1 MKISMLT
8 FFKAINYGTFL
19 QAYALQQTLLQL
31 GYDVEVINYNA
42 MSELAQN
49 DLKNAAIGYLR
60 HPIIACHKLLKKLRF
75 DRAHR
80 ALRLTKPMSGSEV
93 RSQPFE
99 HVLIGSDE
107 VWKVSHPAI
116 NDISLFFGKDLAAVQ
131 LSSYAASVGS
141 DTDFENVPFDI
152 AALLSRFNHLS
163 VRDDNTKKMVAKFL
177 GKEVPIHLDPTFLY
191 EFNSETAPVKHRNFI
206 LIYSKTITEQ
216 PIINEI
222 KSYGERLN
230 KKIIAV
236 GPIQPW
242 ADQNIHNAGP
252 FEFLSMLKAADGV
265 ITSLH
270 HGVVFAIHYNKP
282 FCVLM
287 NELIKNKVTPIL
299 NWLNLPNVYNQ
310 SGDIMFSLEKN
321 VNWQQINSLV
331 NKVREASIEYLRGLA
346 S

>member
-1 MKISMLT
+1 MKINMLT
-8 FFKAINYGTFL
+8 FFRAINYGTFL
-19 QAYALQQTLLQL
+19 QAYGLQQTLLQL
-31 GYDVEVINYNA
+31 GYEVEVINYNE

-49 DLKNAAIGYLR
+49 DVKNAAMGYLR
-60 HPIIACHKLLKKLRF
+60 HPGVAYQKLVKKIRF
-75 DRAHR
+75 DKAHR
-80 ALRLTKPMSGSEV
+80 ALKLTDPMSISAV
-93 RSQPFE
+93 RSRPFE

-116 NDISLFFGKDLAAVQ
+116 ADISLFFGKGLAAAM

-141 DTDFENVPFDI
+141 DTDFDNVKFDI
-152 AALLSRFNHLS
+152 AELLGRFKHIS
-163 VRDDNTKKMVAKFL
+163 VRDDNTRKMVAKFL

-191 EFNSETAPVKHRNFI
+191 EFDKETTPVKHGNFI

-222 KSYGERLN
+222 KAYGERLN

-242 ADQNIHNAGP
+242 CDRNIHNAGP
-252 FEFLSMLKAADGV
+252 FEFLSMLKAADSV

-287 NELIKNKVTPIL
+287 NERIQNKVTPIL
-299 NWLNLPNVYNQ
+299 NWLDLPNIYNQ

-331 NKVREASIEYLRGLA
+331 NNAREASIEYLRGLA